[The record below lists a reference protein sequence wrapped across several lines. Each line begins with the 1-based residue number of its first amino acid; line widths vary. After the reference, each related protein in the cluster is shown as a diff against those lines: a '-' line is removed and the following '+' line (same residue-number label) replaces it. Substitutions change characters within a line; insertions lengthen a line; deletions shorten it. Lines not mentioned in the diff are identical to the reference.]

1 MWHSGRLSAGSE
13 PRNLTAKRMEDKADQ
28 HPCPHVAWPAVKFRV
43 PIVVSACLMAAACD
57 GKAEAMFGK
66 PSKVNAEQL
75 VTERIHVEGKL
86 GAAFHIADQDGAHI
100 LVLSR
105 KLGPSPAAPGSGR
118 IERVD
123 LFADY
128 YRRLSPGRWQREWT
142 IRDMSDCPGLDV
154 DGDFFIPQVRFTD
167 LNRDG
172 KAEVTVPYRL
182 FCGGGV
188 APSTVK
194 VILREGVSKLAIRG
208 ESLVRVRQPGVE
220 AFGGE
225 RQLDAALDNP
235 ERARYKQHM
244 TAVWDKVAIEER

>member
-1 MWHSGRLSAGSE
+1 MMSRSK
-13 PRNLTAKRMEDKADQ
+13 RKVRILT
-28 HPCPHVAWPAVKFRV
+28 
-43 PIVVSACLMAAACD
+43 VVVGACLLAAAC
-57 GKAEAMFGK
+57 GSKAGDMFAK
-66 PSKVNAEQL
+66 TSRVNAKQL
-75 VTERIHVEGKL
+75 LAEGIHVEGRL
-86 GAAFHIADQDGAHI
+86 GTAFRISYRDGAHI

-123 LFADY
+123 LIADY

-154 DGDFFIPQVRFTD
+154 DGDFFIPHVRFTD

-182 FCGGGV
+182 SCGGGV
-188 APSTVK
+188 DPSTVK

-225 RQLDAALDNP
+225 HKLDAALHNP
-235 ERARYKQHM
+235 ERALYKQHM
-244 TAVWDKVAIEER
+244 TAVWDKVAVEER

>member
-1 MWHSGRLSAGSE
+1 MMSRS
-13 PRNLTAKRMEDKADQ
+13 RRKVRILT
-28 HPCPHVAWPAVKFRV
+28 
-43 PIVVSACLMAAACD
+43 VVLGACLLAAAC
-57 GKAEAMFGK
+57 GSKAGEMFAK
-66 PSKVNAEQL
+66 TRRVNAKQL
-75 VTERIHVEGKL
+75 LAERIHVEGRL
-86 GAAFHIADQDGAHI
+86 GAAFRIADRDGSHI
-100 LVLSR
+100 LVLSV

-128 YRRLSPGRWQREWT
+128 YRRLSSGRWQREWT

-154 DGDFFIPQVRFTD
+154 DGDFFIPQVQFTD

-172 KAEVTVPYRL
+172 RAEVTVPYRL
-182 FCGGGV
+182 FCGGSV

-225 RQLDAALDNP
+225 RKLDAALHNP
-235 ERARYKQHM
+235 ERALYKQHM
-244 TAVWDKVAIEER
+244 TSVWDKVVVEER